1 MPENNIFTAELCKIM
16 KMTDTACLVLS
27 LVKNITIHQMQITV
41 KKH

>member
-16 KMTDTACLVLS
+16 KMKDIAYSVLS
-27 LVKNITIHQMQITV
+27 LVKYITVNQMQINV